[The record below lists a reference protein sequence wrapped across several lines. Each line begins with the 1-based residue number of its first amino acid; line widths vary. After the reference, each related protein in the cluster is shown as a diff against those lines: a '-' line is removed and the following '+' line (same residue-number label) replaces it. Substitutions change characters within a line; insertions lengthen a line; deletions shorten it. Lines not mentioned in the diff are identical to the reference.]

1 VYGENFSRADQ
12 GKEPVE
18 ERQEREEG
26 YGKEERVLMK
36 GRRGTTVREV
46 QPQVLHI
53 IKGCVPAREG
63 WQIVS
68 AFFVLSVLVLHVK
81 DAQRTVSTGGGEGRQ
96 IVNTDPSYCFLAVLQ
111 RALD

>member
-1 VYGENFSRADQ
+1 MYGENFSRADQ

-53 IKGCVPAREG
+53 IKG
-63 WQIVS
+63 
-68 AFFVLSVLVLHVK
+68 
-81 DAQRTVSTGGGEGRQ
+81 
-96 IVNTDPSYCFLAVLQ
+96 FL
-111 RALD
+111 